1 MQTTQQKDSHTFEKD
16 KQLFVKNVKNGL
28 FCQIDASSGTDE
40 QSINL
45 YKELIDDLKRSKNK

>member
-1 MQTTQQKDSHTFEKD
+1 MHFKRINNCLEKH
-16 KQLFVKNVKNGL
+16 VKNGL

>member
-1 MQTTQQKDSHTFEKD
+1 MQQKDSHTFKKD